1 MNKHLPFS
9 PRNLRLALA
18 LATLALVCVAYGP
31 QLLGVVS
38 VLLTGLIM
46 AFILEPLSALIIKWG
61 VKSRAASVTLSF
73 ATVIAALAS
82 VVIVLFPPLI
92 DQMKEL
98 SRVMSGTVVQL
109 KSLLESL
116 NEFLVQRQL
125 PLIDPSQI
133 DWTWLT
139 TGISGLLSGTT
150 AFASDMIGKI
160 SRFGFSLMLA
170 FYFLLY
176 KDSLLLSMELCIPMA
191 ARKTALQMISNVV
204 RELRQY
210 LKGQIAIAL
219 IVGALASIGLLLIGA
234 PSAVLMGM
242 IIGLFNVI
250 PYFGPLI
257 GAIPA
262 VLMALSKGLY
272 MALLTVCVVFVVQQ
286 LDGFLISPR
295 VMNGITGLSPPLVL
309 VAITVGSGL
318 FGIGGMFFA
327 IPVLL
332 IVRICFRVWSTRNE
346 AVVKSPEV

>member
-1 MNKHLPFS
+1 MDHPFRFNT
-9 PRNLRLALA
+9 RNLRITLALA
-18 LATLALVCVAYGP
+18 ALVLVCVLYGR
-31 QLLGVVS
+31 QLLGVCS
-38 VLLTGLIM
+38 VLLTGLVV
-46 AFILEPLSALIIKWG
+46 AFILEPLTALLTKWRI
-61 VKSRAASVTLSF
+61 KSRAAAVAMSF
-73 ATVIAALAS
+73 ALVIAGLAG
-82 VVIVLFPPLI
+82 IVLILLPPLI
-92 DQMKEL
+92 GQIKEL
-98 SRVMSGTVVQL
+98 SQVMSGTVVQL

-116 NEFLVQRQL
+116 NDFLAQRQL

-139 TGISGLLSGTT
+139 TGITGILSGTT
-150 AFASDMIGKI
+150 AFASGMIGRI
-160 SRFGFSLMLA
+160 SQFGFSLMLA

-191 ARKTALQMISNVV
+191 GRATAMKMCSNVV

-210 LKGQIAIAL
+210 LKGQLTIAL
-219 IVGALASIGLLLIGA
+219 IVGVLVSVGLLLIGA

-242 IIGLFNVI
+242 IVGLFNLI

-272 MALLTVCVVFVVQQ
+272 MALMTVAVVFVVQQ

-295 VMNGITGLSPPLVL
+295 VMGGITGLSPPLVL

-332 IVRICFRVWSTRNE
+332 IVRICLRVWSMRDE
-346 AVVKSPEV
+346 AVVNLPDL